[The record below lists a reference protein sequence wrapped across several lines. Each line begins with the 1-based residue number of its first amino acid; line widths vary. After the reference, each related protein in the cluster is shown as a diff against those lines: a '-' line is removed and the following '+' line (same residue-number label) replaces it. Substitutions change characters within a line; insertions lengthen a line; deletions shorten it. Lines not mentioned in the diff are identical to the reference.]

1 MGSIDVPLEGFQEIS
16 RNVIVYESTKKKI
29 CVKIRKKINLDP

>member
-16 RNVIVYESTKKKI
+16 RNVIVYESTKKK
-29 CVKIRKKINLDP
+29 KKSV